1 MATNTDRITE
11 VERNTIVLQ
20 TEVIYLKQSLND
32 ANILNR
38 EAESKLTEVRQE
50 VAVLKQRLDEQT
62 KRVEMWSNRLWGLIS
77 ILIGAILALS
87 SGLIVTLARK

>member
-1 MATNTDRITE
+1 VATNTDRITE